1 MNKYVESALGSYESI
16 KADLIGFTRA
26 NTDLDLT
33 IDDGSYP
40 LIFTFTPSEDAAQD
54 SLFEPDENGVLGE
67 MKVICS
73 SSGAGVD
80 LGLKCHIQAE
90 VLKKLLSRCQVCAE
104 ASLHAFKAGRCADDE

>member
-1 MNKYVESALGSYESI
+1 MNKYIEAALESYEAI
-16 KADLIGFTRA
+16 KTELKNFTRV
-26 NTDLDLT
+26 NTDFGLD
-33 IDDGSYP
+33 IDDGGYP

-90 VLKKLLSRCQVCAE
+90 VLKKLLSRCKVCAE
-104 ASLHAFKAGRCADDE
+104 ASLHAYKAGRCGSNE

>member
-26 NTDLDLT
+26 NTDFDLT
-33 IDDGSYP
+33 INDGSYP
-40 LIFTFTPSEDAAQD
+40 LVFTFTPSVDSAQE
-54 SLFEPDENGVLGE
+54 SMFEPDENGAVGSLR
-67 MKVICS
+67 VICS
-73 SSGAGVD
+73 SAGAGVD

-104 ASLHAFKAGRCADDE
+104 ASLHAFKAGRCAGDE

>member
-1 MNKYVESALGSYESI
+1 MNKYVEAALGSYESI

-26 NTDLDLT
+26 NTDFDLT
-33 IDDGSYP
+33 INDGSYP

>member
-1 MNKYVESALGSYESI
+1 MNKYVEAALSAYASI

-26 NTDLDLT
+26 NTDFDLT

-54 SLFEPDENGVLGE
+54 SLFEPDENGALGE

-73 SSGAGVD
+73 SAGAGVD
-80 LGLKCHIQAE
+80 LGLKYHIQAE

>member
-26 NTDLDLT
+26 NTDFELT